1 MFTTPH
7 HDIGYH
13 FELSDDEEKFDEG
26 IIQCLNSEIV
36 KLDFC
41 NKVENLKIIR
51 NFIRSSIDSH
61 IKLMLLR
68 SGNQ

>member
-36 KLDFC
+36 KLNFC
-41 NKVENLKIIR
+41 NKVELKNKSLEIYQIH
-51 NFIRSSIDSH
+51 N
-61 IKLMLLR
+61 
-68 SGNQ
+68 